1 MNKIFTILIL
11 ISSLIAQNKQ
21 LIIDNSYSTIEY
33 EGSHFLHNW
42 IGTSHSIIGS
52 ILIDIENPTNSKV
65 DISIPIFSFDSN
77 NGNRDSNMLFVVE
90 EFIYPKVRFNSTSIS
105 HLDKNSYN
113 VRGNLRFHG
122 VEMEI
127 DLPIE
132 VKIESDFTYFKS
144 TFSVNLNDYNVERPK
159 LLLTPIKKII
169 EIRIQIRGSF

>member
-1 MNKIFTILIL
+1 MNKIFIILIF

-21 LIIDNSYSTIEY
+21 LIIDKSYSTIEY

-42 IGTSHSIIGS
+42 IGKSHSIIGS
-52 ILIDIENPTNSKV
+52 ILIDIEKPTNSKV
-65 DISIPIFSFDSN
+65 DISIPIFSFESN
-77 NGNRDSNMLFVVE
+77 NGNRDSNMLLVVE

-105 HLDKNSYN
+105 HLDENSYN

-122 VEMEI
+122 IEKEI
-127 DLPIE
+127 ILPIE

-169 EIRIQIRGSF
+169 VIRIQIRGSF